1 MGAVSTIAIYDGA
14 TTPVERSFVPTRESS
29 EGFIYLDKSSGAV
42 VTYNKLVIATKL
54 PSTSSTGEKNFRV
67 KLQVHTP
74 VGEVLPANPSLTR
87 LAYTLRFSGEYV
99 LPERSS
105 EQERKHIAALVAN
118 AFNHTAIKG
127 LVTSLDGQ
135 Y

>member
-1 MGAVSTIAIYDGA
+1 MGAVSTIAINDGA
-14 TTPVERSFVPTRESS
+14 TTPVERSFVPTRESP
-29 EGFIYLDKSSGAV
+29 EGFVYLDKSSGVV
-42 VTYNKLVIATKL
+42 VTYNKLVVATKL
-54 PSTSSTGEKNFRV
+54 PNASSTGEKNFRV

-74 VGEVLPANPSLTR
+74 IGEVLPANPSLTR

-118 AFNHTAIKG
+118 AANHAMIKG

>member
-1 MGAVSTIAIYDGA
+1 MGAVTTITINDGA
-14 TTPVERSFVPTRESS
+14 SIPVARNFVPTRESS
-29 EGFIYLDKSSGAV
+29 EGFVYLDKSSGTV
-42 VTYNKLVIATKL
+42 VTYNKLVVATKL

-74 VGEVLPANPSLTR
+74 IGEVLPANPALTR
-87 LAYTLRFSGEYV
+87 QAYTLRFSGEFV

-105 EQERKHIAALVAN
+105 EQERKHISALVAN
-118 AFNHTAIKG
+118 AFSHATIQG